1 MRLSALVAKI
11 YLKFNRTLAIEK
23 SALMRSYVYI
33 LLVLAMGLM
42 LSSTQAQRVLLIEKP
57 GKFKNYKYFIGN
69 SIVLKTI
76 PYGEKQDGTIHLIT
90 DTRIAINFDNE
101 IMLSDIEMIMRPRWG
116 FGLLLRVTR
125 IAGAGY
131 LILDVVNN
139 SINGHPTIV
148 DKNTAMISAGLVA
161 FSYLIVPL
169 QNKRMKAGN
178 PWRIKVLNMSMDEEP
193 PNPFLQ

>member
-1 MRLSALVAKI
+1 
-11 YLKFNRTLAIEK
+11 
-23 SALMRSYVYI
+23 MRSYIYI

-42 LSSTQAQRVLLIEKP
+42 LSSAQAQRVLLLEKP

-69 SIVLKTI
+69 NIALKTI
-76 PYGEKQDGTIHLIT
+76 PFGEKYDGTIHVIT
-90 DTRIAINFDNE
+90 DTSIVINFNNE

-116 FGLLLRVTR
+116 LELLSKATR

-131 LILDVVNN
+131 FVLDVVNN

-148 DKNTAMISAGLVA
+148 EKNTAIISAGLVV

-169 QNKRMKAGN
+169 LNKRMKAGN